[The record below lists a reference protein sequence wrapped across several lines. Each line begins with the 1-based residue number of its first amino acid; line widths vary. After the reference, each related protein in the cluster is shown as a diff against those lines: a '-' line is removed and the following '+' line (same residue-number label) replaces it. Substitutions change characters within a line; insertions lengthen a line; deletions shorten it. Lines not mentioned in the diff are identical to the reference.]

1 MSSLSV
7 TFHLAVAVAVALT
20 GSLSFGMNIKSFS
33 CALLFY
39 VALTRAHEGHSDEP
53 VSGDATHYAQRHV
66 RVVFHI
72 SRIFPCE

>member
-1 MSSLSV
+1 MSSV
-7 TFHLAVAVAVALT
+7 FCHFHLAVAVALI

-33 CALLFY
+33 ALLFY